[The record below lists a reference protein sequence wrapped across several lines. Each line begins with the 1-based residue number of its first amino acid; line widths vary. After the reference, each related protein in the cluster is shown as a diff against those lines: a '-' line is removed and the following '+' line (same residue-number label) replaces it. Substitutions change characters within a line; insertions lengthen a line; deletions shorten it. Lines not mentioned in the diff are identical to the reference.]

1 MSLYHCSAGA
11 AFLPRRGTV
20 PAPTRVP
27 VEPPSHSMLSEMR
40 FRNPTKT
47 DKTYTEIIQYL
58 YREKCYMV
66 NLSLKTFQV
75 GMYMILMT
83 FVGVTSAKSKQ
94 QLKEYGNI

>member
-1 MSLYHCSAGA
+1 
-11 AFLPRRGTV
+11 
-20 PAPTRVP
+20 
-27 VEPPSHSMLSEMR
+27 
-40 FRNPTKT
+40 
-47 DKTYTEIIQYL
+47 
-58 YREKCYMV
+58 MV